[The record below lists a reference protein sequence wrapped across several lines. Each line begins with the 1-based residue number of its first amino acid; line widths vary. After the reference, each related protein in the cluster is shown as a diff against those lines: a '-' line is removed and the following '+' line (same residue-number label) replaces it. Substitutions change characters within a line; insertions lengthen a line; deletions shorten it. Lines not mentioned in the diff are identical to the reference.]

1 MNIET
6 LLAARA
12 RSLDVSG
19 IRRIFELGAKLEDPI
34 NLSIGQPDFA
44 VPDAL
49 KDAAIDAIRAD
60 RNGYTLTQG
69 IPELRGELEAYLS
82 EDLGWSFG
90 DETGVLVTSGTSGA
104 LMLAFM
110 AMLEAGDEVVIPDP
124 YFLVYPALAEMF
136 GARAVLCDTYPDFRM
151 TAARVE
157 PLLTERT
164 KIVLMNSPSN
174 PAGVVAEVDDC
185 FELLELCRERGV
197 LLISDEIY
205 DAFTFSDAR
214 TQGCG
219 RDARAT
225 GAAGSHPPLET
236 DGAGGSVPPLVVNG
250 GTPSGLE
257 DSATS
262 PGGPGEGK
270 HDAPKTA
277 GRGTGSCLRCPS
289 PARFVGAE
297 DGVLLVRGFG
307 KTYGCTG
314 WRLGYAAGDR
324 RLLAEMAK
332 FQQYTFVCAPAP
344 LQYGAIAALHTDM
357 GLMVDDYEQRRDLV
371 VERLGAVTE
380 VTRPGGA
387 FYAFVKVP
395 GHLGMC
401 GTEFAQACVE
411 KNLLVIPGG
420 VFSGRDT
427 HLRLSFA
434 APAAKLEAGLDVL
447 VGMMET

>member
-12 RSLDVSG
+12 RCLDVSG
-19 IRRIFELGAKLEDPI
+19 IRRIFELGARLEDPI

-69 IPELRGELEAYLS
+69 IPELRGELEGFLG
-82 EDLGWSFG
+82 EDLGWSFA
-90 DETGVLVTSGTSGA
+90 DNTGVLVTSGTSGA

-174 PAGVVAEVDDC
+174 PAGVVASEDDC
-185 FELLELCRERGV
+185 FELLELCRSRGV

-214 TQGCG
+214 TQESG
-219 RDARAT
+219 RDARAAGDKSGSANRAT
-225 GAAGSHPPLET
+225 GAAGSRPPLT
-236 DGAGGSVPPLVVNG
+236 KSGAAGSCPPL
-250 GTPSGLE
+250 T
-257 DSATS
+257 
-262 PGGPGEGK
+262 K
-270 HDAPKTA
+270 A
-277 GRGTGSCLRCPS
+277 GAAGSCPPLDSESGLRCPS
-289 PARFVGAE
+289 PARFAGAE
-297 DGVLLVRGFG
+297 DGVLLIRGFG

-357 GLMVDDYEQRRDLV
+357 GPMVDDYEQRRDLV
-371 VERLGAVTE
+371 VERLSAVTE

-395 GHLGMC
+395 EHLGMN

-420 VFSGRDT
+420 VFSERDT
-427 HLRLSFA
+427 HFRLSFA

-447 VGMMET
+447 VGMMGRRI

>member
-6 LLAARA
+6 LLAGRA

-69 IPELRGELEAYLS
+69 TPELRSELEAFLG

-90 DETGVLVTSGTSGA
+90 DKTGVLVTSGTSGA

-174 PAGVVAEVDDC
+174 PAGVVASEDDC
-185 FELLELCRERGV
+185 FELLELCRRRGV

-214 TQGCG
+214 TQGAGVSDRGCSG
-219 RDARAT
+219 QQPRHPQE
-225 GAAGSHPPLET
+225 GAE
-236 DGAGGSVPPLVVNG
+236 GGS
-250 GTPSGLE
+250 T
-257 DSATS
+257 DQ
-262 PGGPGEGK
+262 
-270 HDAPKTA
+270 KT
-277 GRGTGSCLRCPS
+277 GQWHGLRCPS

-297 DGVLLVRGFG
+297 DGVLLIRGFG

-357 GLMVDDYEQRRDLV
+357 GPMVDDYEQRRDLV
-371 VERLGAVTE
+371 VERLGAVTD

-395 GHLGMC
+395 EHLGMS

-427 HLRLSFA
+427 HFRLSFA

-447 VGMMET
+447 VGMMGT